1 MAKADPSTDV
11 LTIRV
16 SRSVVRRLTAEARRR
31 RLSRSAMARAILE
44 QGLGGDTVDP
54 LAEARRQ
61 SLLVRRKA
69 SEREVIR
76 FITDAADLEG
86 WK

>member
-1 MAKADPSTDV
+1 MPKPATSTDV

-16 SRSVVRRLTAEARRR
+16 SRSVARRLGAEARRR
-31 RLSRSAMARAILE
+31 RLTRSAMARAILE
-44 QGLGGDTVDP
+44 KGLGDEVVDP
-54 LAEARRQ
+54 LVEARRQ

-69 SEREVIR
+69 SEREALE
-76 FITDAADLEG
+76 FITDAADLKG